1 YSRTSYPVSLFG
13 LLFLGRRDRFWI
25 SILGF
30 WLSLLVLCPSVGSS
44 RQREKPI
51 ESEEKEDGPTSLWTV
66 PRSRPLASPT
76 ETAGRPAVSPS
87 WSGGWFPCFDITDRK
102 MAEQVLHENEIRLRL
117 LVEQMPAVLF
127 TLDRDLRITSSTGAG
142 LANLNLRPNEVV

>member
-1 YSRTSYPVSLFG
+1 MRLAGLFADNPGRKGLKFFAFFSKSGYSYSRTSYPVSLFG

-51 ESEEKEDGPTSLWTV
+51 ESEEKEDGPTALCTV
-66 PRSRPLASPT
+66 PRARPLASPT

-87 WSGGWFPCFDITDRK
+87 WSGGRGCFF
-102 MAEQVLHENEIRLRL
+102 
-117 LVEQMPAVLF
+117 LF
-127 TLDRDLRITSSTGAG
+127 SPTHKASSAM
-142 LANLNLRPNEVV
+142 